1 MFKVIPIQD
10 KQMQEQYCRMCGVEF
25 LPEDFCYSVWDEGIF
40 SGVCQFNIYADHGE
54 IHTLISLPEVDAYQ
68 AMFTAGRA
76 ALNFIDLCDVHLA
89 YFTGEVQ
96 DEGMIKAIGFRKN
109 AQGAWEMD
117 LTGFFT
123 KPCSCKNESL

>member
-1 MFKVIPIQD
+1 MFEVIPIQD
-10 KQMQEQYCRMCGVEF
+10 KPTQQAFCDKCDVEY
-25 LPEDFCYSVWDEGIF
+25 LPEDFCYSVWDEGKF

-54 IHTLISLPEVDAYQ
+54 VHTLISLPEADAFQ

-89 YFTGEVQ
+89 LFTGEVQ
-96 DEGMIKAIGFRKN
+96 DEVLIKAIGFQKN
-109 AQGAWEMD
+109 AQGVWEMD

-123 KPCSCKNESL
+123 KPCSCKCE